1 MFELSSKRKSH
12 PVSLW
17 EDFFDRDFFAPTGAG
32 QSNFL
37 NADVKETDDTYV
49 ITMDIPGMDKDS
61 IHIDYDNKQMTVAG
75 ERQAEKRDNEKV

>member
-61 IHIDYDNKQMTVAG
+61 IHID
-75 ERQAEKRDNEKV
+75 